1 MTTSTASGFDIAGSI
16 RDSVD
21 LVRRV
26 PFALCLLLLAAHCRR
41 EAPPAPAPAADTPAP
56 RIIVR
61 TRKCMGTECEL
72 KAFAGDELLV
82 ERAFGRGFDELDR
95 IEALTTS
102 WRNSSEV
109 SRINE
114 AAGKAAVRVS
124 ADTLAIIEKS
134 LWVSSLTDGAFD
146 ITVGV
151 YRGLWKFDEDND
163 GSLPDRAEV
172 TRRRALVDWHDV
184 IVDHAASTVRLRRP
198 GQSINL
204 GGIAKGYAVDA
215 AVKVIRAAGVHDFI
229 VHAGGDLFASGR
241 KGDREW
247 RVGIQDPRGP
257 HGRIIFEIALTDQA
271 FNTSGDYE
279 RFIMRDGVRY
289 HHILDART
297 GFPAQGTRSVT
308 LLAGDSFTA
317 DALDT
322 ALFAI
327 GPERA
332 LKIVEGEPGLEA
344 VIVDADNRVHISPG
358 LHGRLIKRG
367 DPSPGP

>member
-1 MTTSTASGFDIAGSI
+1 MVGSI

-21 LVRRV
+21 LVSR
-26 PFALCLLLLAAHCRR
+26 ALCLLLLAAGCRR
-41 EAPPAPAPAADTPAP
+41 DPAPAPRAADSPP
-56 RIIVR
+56 PHVVVR

-72 KAFAGDELLV
+72 KAFAADEILV
-82 ERAFGRGFDELDR
+82 DRAFARGFDELDR

-102 WRNSSEV
+102 WRSSSDV

-114 AAGKAAVRVS
+114 AAGKAAVNVAR
-124 ADTLAIIEKS
+124 DTLAIIEKS
-134 LWVSSLTDGAFD
+134 LWVSQLSAGAFD

-172 TRRRALVDWHDV
+172 ERRHALVDWHDV
-184 IVDHAASTVRLRRP
+184 IVDRAASTVRLRRP
-198 GQSINL
+198 GQAINL

-215 AVKVIRAAGVHDFI
+215 AVAAIRAAGLRDFI
-229 VHAGGDLFASGR
+229 VHAGGDLFAAGR

-257 HGRIIFEIALTDQA
+257 HGRIIYELALTDQA

-279 RFIMRDGVRY
+279 RFIMHDGVRY

-297 GFPAQGTRSVT
+297 GFPARASRSVT
-308 LLAGDSFTA
+308 LLAKDSFTA

-332 LKIVEGEPGLEA
+332 MRIVEDLPDVEA
-344 VIVDADNRVHISPG
+344 VIVDGDNRVHVSAG
-358 LHGRLIKRG
+358 LHERLVKRA
-367 DPSPGP
+367 DPTPGP